1 MSQIKKS
8 FAHTLIIPALMGILF
23 LFVFSE
29 AVFAGSVV
37 KDPDGK
43 NYETHGQDVDGAEY
57 SSGVLGSTTTFA
69 YGKSSLGN
77 FQLVGDIS
85 AESTLNG
92 FVAYGTD
99 NTISMTYSY
108 DGSYQTGT
116 KTDWN
121 IYSDGSKMFNGNK
134 LGKKVGEGTIIVQ
147 KSYDRSNWQDAI
159 TPLDNVFHKQTSN
172 ITAFYSLEDSDLLKG
187 CYYRITVLYEMRK
200 QVGTEGWF
208 KTPVYDYDK
217 CMEVYEFYACYNQN
231 PVKLRDVMSGADI
244 SASSSV
250 DKGFVIDTCGSSDT
264 VTVKKGNTGTRTV
277 VNQESVCAAGNYIVE
292 VKNAIGTTFQY
303 NIDVT
308 DGLEF
313 AALKPTVFENG
324 KKDEY
329 AETNQVSSTSMG
341 ITNHTTIRIAQK
353 YGTGI
358 ANDTSKSVPGY
369 GITGQNVYLF
379 MELVN
384 EDTMAQNGWEI
395 IEDKWGK
402 KEKETIAG
410 ASTGEVASGAIVIQT
425 SIDGQTWINVDKSR
439 YANGLYT
446 TDYEANY
453 GNRGDVLIYT
463 PDGKAVL
470 NGLYIRV
477 YYAYE
482 AYQKDTKTYCR
493 ELERYSFYLCNNELG
508 AVTLHNLSL
517 DGQDLNN
524 LVGDDDETTLDIYR
538 HAETMNS
545 GAGTVT
551 GFQVDTSLN
560 PTVTYTITR
569 NGQAIAV
576 ASDHKYTTTGKYVIT
591 LKSAVGKVE
600 TRLIYVDRESDDTS
614 LKTYFG
620 DGFIQGKRIYSE
632 DSKYP
637 VFEGGETKYNLAKLS
652 DNYLPISGTIENVT
666 TGNKINIPSSWA
678 SRSAQL
684 DEAGDYVAIFTTNP
698 QFESDG
704 MSGDAKKYTFQFKII
719 EKGTAPGPV
728 VNERKLNEYDRLNV
742 SDSYPIYYG
751 LTYQSAS
758 KGYITIA
765 FRNREDAVSY
775 AYNYEKGMVEKQ
787 PDGSFRYNGA
797 FHVAQKEEYNSTWD
811 LTDAMNYFAEEAVQ
825 KLYFDLTDEFTY
837 LTLSDELIEKTSNLR
852 TLELAKSVVIF
863 ADDQKVALTDKGV
876 LPIIDDKVYH
886 YLTPGSVGTVT
897 TGTQDFEFVKDKYEC
912 DSSTVIITDCKGD
925 QHSIDYKKSVGKQ
938 LAEDDCPTGIITIT
952 ETTVYGD
959 ENTYNAVYI
968 REGDA
973 TTSIEMA
980 YYVGKDRKTISVSPN
995 SLWDESVVVDTFS
1008 ITDIKD
1014 ELDPCALVVVSDG
1027 KHEYFYAADQMP
1039 KDAWSEPGE
1048 YTVHVVNR
1056 MGYGYDFKVDVQESE
1071 YATIMFDGYG
1081 TEDTQAI
1088 VARYGEESINLPIV
1102 NRYGYEFVGFEDS
1115 EGNRYKDVIDKVDF
1129 KGSLVL
1135 TAVWDSKQYK
1145 LTLQNGDQSEE
1156 LSIGYGEEC
1165 ELPIPESDDGLV
1177 FRGWMLDGEIL
1188 PSNKFK
1194 LEKEGDVLLVASFSE
1209 VRNTE
1214 TGEGVLEDESKQK
1227 KRNNWPIILL
1237 IIVGGGIGAIA
1248 YKSRKKKADD
1258 STDSSG
1264 VEENN
1269 AEEKT
1274 VNGSRELEISE
1285 EKKDES
1291 GQSSNES
1298 EEKGDDENE

>member
-1 MSQIKKS
+1 MSQMKKTI
-8 FAHTLIIPALMGILF
+8 AYKLIIPVVFGILF
-23 LFVFSE
+23 LFVFGE
-29 AVFAGSVV
+29 TVFAGSV

-43 NYETHGQDVDGAEY
+43 NYETHGQDVDDAEY
-57 SSGVLGSTTTFA
+57 NSGSFGSTTTFA
-69 YGKSSLGN
+69 YGKSSLGS
-77 FQLVGDIS
+77 FQLVGDFS
-85 AESTLNG
+85 AESSING
-92 FVAYGTD
+92 YVAYGTD

-108 DGSYQTGT
+108 GGSYQTGT

-134 LGKKVGEGTIIVQ
+134 LSKKIGEGTIIVQ

-159 TPLDNVFHKQTSN
+159 TPLDNVFHKRTSS
-172 ITAFYSLEDSDLLKG
+172 ITAFYSLEDTDLLKG

-200 QVGTEGWF
+200 QIGEEGWGPF
-208 KTPVYDYDK
+208 KSAVYDYDK

-231 PVKLRDVMSGADI
+231 PVILRDVMSGEDV
-244 SASSSV
+244 SSSSTV
-250 DKGFVIDTCGSSDT
+250 DKGFIIDTCGSSDT
-264 VTVKKGNTGTRTV
+264 VTVKNGNSATRTV

-292 VKNAIGTTFQY
+292 IKNALGTSFQY
-303 NIDVT
+303 NINVT

-313 AALKPTVFENG
+313 ATLKPTVYENG

-329 AETNQVSSTSMG
+329 AEVNPVTNTSMG
-341 ITNHTTIRIAQK
+341 IPYHTTIRLAQK

-358 ANDTSKSVPGY
+358 ANDTSKSVPRY

-379 MELVN
+379 MDLVN
-384 EDTMAQNGWEI
+384 EDKIFQNGWEI
-395 IEDKWGK
+395 VDDKWGK
-402 KEKETIAG
+402 KDKETIAG
-410 ASTGEVASGAIVIQT
+410 AATGEIESGAIVIQT
-425 SIDGQTWINVDKSR
+425 SIDGQTWINVDQGR
-439 YANGLYT
+439 YAKGLYT

-453 GNRGDVLIYT
+453 GDRGDVLIYT
-463 PDGKAVL
+463 PDGNAVL

-482 AYQKDTKTYCR
+482 AYQKETKTYCR
-493 ELERYSFYLCNNELG
+493 ELESYSFYLCNNELG
-508 AVTLHNLSL
+508 AVALHNLSL

-538 HAETMNS
+538 HAETMTS

-576 ASDHKYTTTGKYVIT
+576 TSDHKYTTTGKYVIT

-600 TRLIYVDRESDDTS
+600 TRLIYVDREADDNS

-620 DGFIQGKRIYSE
+620 ESFIQGKRIYSE

-666 TGNKINIPSSWA
+666 TGNKINITSSWA
-678 SRSAQL
+678 ARSARL
-684 DEAGDYVAIFTTNP
+684 DEAGDYVAVFTTNP
-698 QFESDG
+698 QFETDD
-704 MSGDAKKYTFQFKII
+704 MSGDAKKFTFQFRLI
-719 EKGTAPGPV
+719 ENGTAPGPV
-728 VNERKLNEYDRLNV
+728 VNERKLKEYDGLNV
-742 SDSYPIYYG
+742 TDSYPIFYG
-751 LTYQSAS
+751 VTYQSAS
-758 KGYITIA
+758 KGYITLA

-787 PDGSFRYNGA
+787 ADGSFRYNGA
-797 FHVAQKEEYNSTWD
+797 FHVAQKEEYNSAWD

-837 LTLSDELIEKTSNLR
+837 LTLSDELIEKTNNLR

-863 ADDQKVALTDKGV
+863 ADNQKVALTDKGV
-876 LPIIDDKVYH
+876 LPIINDKIYH

-897 TGTQDFEFVKDKYEC
+897 AGTQDFEFVQDKYEC
-912 DSSTVIITDCKGD
+912 DSSSIIITDCNGN
-925 QHSIDYKKSVGKQ
+925 QHDIDYKKSVGQQ

-952 ETTVYGD
+952 EKTVYGD
-959 ENTYNAVYI
+959 ENKYEAVYI
-968 REGDA
+968 RDGEA

-980 YYVGKDRKTISVSPN
+980 YYVGKERRTISVSDD
-995 SLWDESVVVDTFS
+995 SSWDEDFVVDTFS
-1008 ITDIKD
+1008 IADIKD

-1027 KHEYFYAADQMP
+1027 KNEYFYAADQMP

-1056 MGYGYDFKVDVQESE
+1056 LGYGYDFKINVQESE
-1071 YATIMFDGYG
+1071 YSTIMFDGYG
-1081 TEDTQAI
+1081 TENTQAI
-1088 VARYGEESINLPIV
+1088 VARYGEQSIKLPIV
-1102 NRYGYEFVGFEDS
+1102 ERYGYEFVGFEDS
-1115 EGNRYKDVIDKVDF
+1115 EGNRYKDVIDKIDF

-1135 TAVWDSKQYK
+1135 TAVWESKQYT
-1145 LTLQNGDQSEE
+1145 LTLQNGDQTEE
-1156 LSIGYGEEC
+1156 LSLGYGEEC
-1165 ELPIPESDDGLV
+1165 DLPIPETTDRV
-1177 FRGWMLDGEIL
+1177 TFNGWMLDGEIL

-1194 LEKEGDVLLVASFSE
+1194 LEKEENVVLVASFSE
-1209 VRNTE
+1209 IEDTE
-1214 TGEGVLEDESKQK
+1214 REESVSEGGTKQK
-1227 KRNNWPIILL
+1227 KKWPIILF
-1237 IIVGGGIGAIA
+1237 IIAAGGVGAVL
-1248 YKSRKKKADD
+1248 YKNCKKKADN
-1258 STDSSG
+1258 SAESS
-1264 VEENN
+1264 N
-1269 AEEKT
+1269 AEKNAIE
-1274 VNGSRELEISE
+1274 GSQKIEISE

-1291 GQSSNES
+1291 NQSSNES
-1298 EEKGDDENE
+1298 EEKGDNENE